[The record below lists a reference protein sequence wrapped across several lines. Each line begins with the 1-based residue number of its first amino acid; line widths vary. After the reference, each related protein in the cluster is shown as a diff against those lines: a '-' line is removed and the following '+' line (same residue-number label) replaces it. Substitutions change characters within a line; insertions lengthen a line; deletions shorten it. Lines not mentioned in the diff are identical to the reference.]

1 MPNDASSLAYT
12 GGFIDFWLDATRKAK
27 NSEELR
33 AMVEEAYPDSIDV
46 LDGFLLVNSS
56 KVAMGEE
63 PRWEE

>member
-1 MPNDASSLAYT
+1 
-12 GGFIDFWLDATRKAK
+12 
-27 NSEELR
+27 
-33 AMVEEAYPDSIDV
+33 MVEEAYPDSIDV